1 MEYLGVK
8 ACFPWNFLGQS
19 DKSKNSRGGG
29 GFRKLYP
36 QPPYLDL
43 DLSRNSPMLS
53 ILIEILTIDDMQ
65 DDTFDM
71 LGFL

>member
-1 MEYLGVK
+1 MTNLKIPG
-8 ACFPWNFLGQS
+8 
-19 DKSKNSRGGG
+19 GGG

-43 DLSRNSPMLS
+43 ALSRNSPMLS

-65 DDTFDM
+65 DDTFAM

>member
-1 MEYLGVK
+1 MTNLK
-8 ACFPWNFLGQS
+8 IP
-19 DKSKNSRGGG
+19 GGG
-29 GFRKLYP
+29 GVLRKVYP

-53 ILIEILTIDDMQ
+53 ILIEILTTDDMQ
-65 DDTFDM
+65 DDTFAM